1 MQLNLER
8 YKFCE
13 ELESR
18 CDRLDEDD
26 VEQLEEYCFTEQWEE
41 RLSVAN
47 GDPFQMREF
56 LNLMMRECEMRIEN
70 LPEFQLFR
78 EKLKDKLK

>member
-1 MQLNLER
+1 V
-8 YKFCE
+8 K
-13 ELESR
+13 
-18 CDRLDEDD
+18 
-26 VEQLEEYCFTEQWEE
+26 
-41 RLSVAN
+41 VAN